1 MDILHDSQAQR
12 FVFAMEPRDAVV
24 TYTRNGDHITLTH
37 IETPVEK
44 RGTGLGA
51 RLALVVF
58 PLVKAMGGSASITCG
73 FMRKVAASRP
83 EWANYFG
90 VK

>member
-1 MDILHDSQAQR
+1 MCWVHQQ
-12 FVFAMEPRDAVV
+12 PRHRRHITPHWVA
-24 TYTRNGDHITLTH
+24 TRDHITLTH

-83 EWANYFG
+83 EWVNYFG